1 MKKKSESTKKVK
13 NVKSIRK
20 TSPKE
25 VTKKTSR
32 KSVSTKKSSKKKS
45 AVAKVT
51 RKRVTKIPLIYAAD
65 WQVFYAVNGAALR
78 SLVDLFGELETM
90 REDEYLY
97 HKNTGDHFVTWVREV
112 LGDDACA
119 KDLTKATSRK
129 KARTVLKKHLLRYK
143 L

>member
-1 MKKKSESTKKVK
+1 MKKKVKSAPSKKVA
-13 NVKSIRK
+13 
-20 TSPKE
+20 
-25 VTKKTSR
+25 KKTSR
-32 KSVSTKKSSKKKS
+32 KSESLKKSVTKEPARSK
-45 AVAKVT
+45 VAK
-51 RKRVTKIPLIYAAD
+51 KRIVKVPLVYATD

-78 SLVDLFGELETM
+78 SLQDFFNELETM
-90 REDEYLY
+90 GEDEYLY

-119 KDLTKATSRK
+119 KDLIKATSRK

>member
-1 MKKKSESTKKVK
+1 MKKKNESAKKTKSLKKVSPKKSTKKV
-13 NVKSIRK
+13 V
-20 TSPKE
+20 
-25 VTKKTSR
+25 KKTN
-32 KSVSTKKSSKKKS
+32 STKKSVGKKPS
-45 AVAKVT
+45 AAKVK
-51 RKRVTKIPLIYAAD
+51 RKRVVKIPLVYAAD

-97 HKNTGDHFVTWVREV
+97 HKENGDHFVTWVREV

-119 KDLTKATSRK
+119 KDLSGAATRK
-129 KARTVLKKHLLRYK
+129 KARAVLKKHLVRYK

>member
-1 MKKKSESTKKVK
+1 MKKKTKSVKKVK
-13 NVKSIRK
+13 SVKSA
-20 TSPKE
+20 SPKK
-25 VTKKTSR
+25 VAKKTP
-32 KSVSTKKSSKKKS
+32 KKTDSPKKNIKKKPTRVK
-45 AVAKVT
+45 VA
-51 RKRVTKIPLIYAAD
+51 RKRIVRIPLVYAAD

-78 SLVDLFGELETM
+78 SLQDFFNELETM

-119 KDLTKATSRK
+119 KDLTKATTRK

>member
-1 MKKKSESTKKVK
+1 MKKKTKSVK
-13 NVKSIRK
+13 KIISAKKS
-20 TSPKE
+20 SA
-25 VTKKTSR
+25 KKTV
-32 KSVSTKKSSKKKS
+32 KKSTKKSDSPKKSTKKKPAS
-45 AVAKVT
+45 TKAT
-51 RKRVTKIPLIYAAD
+51 RKRVVKTPLVYAAD

-97 HKNTGDHFVTWVREV
+97 HKETGDHFVTWVREV

-119 KDLTKATSRK
+119 KDLSGAMTRK
-129 KARTVLKKHLLRYK
+129 RARSVLKKHLLRYK